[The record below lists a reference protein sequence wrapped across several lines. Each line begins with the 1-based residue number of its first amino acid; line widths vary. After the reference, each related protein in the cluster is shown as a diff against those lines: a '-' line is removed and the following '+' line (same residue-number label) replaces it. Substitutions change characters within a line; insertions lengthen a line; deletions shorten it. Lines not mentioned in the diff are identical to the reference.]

1 MRYSVGVHDSY
12 CDLSIMGIPASHNS
26 SIALRPFFALLWA
39 CCLGVLAACSSTGT
53 VSNWPEPLPA
63 RSHFVEQYQ
72 QDTVNRRVQSQ
83 EDYLTWVV
91 RFYEGSLMVPQGW
104 HDLTRDL
111 ADDYPASDARLLTLK
126 RRELGMLIAAEWA
139 KNNDVREID
148 TQMLTL
154 WGSVMQQ
161 ELQPHTRLAALNQIL
176 GDVQAIL
183 NGRLPP
189 DAVTRSRYEE
199 KLGISLKDD
208 WDF

>member
-1 MRYSVGVHDSY
+1 MD
-12 CDLSIMGIPASHNS
+12 IPALHNPT
-26 SIALRPFFALLWA
+26 IELRPVYALL
-39 CCLGVLAACSSTGT
+39 LAACLGLLAACGSTGT
-53 VSNWPEPLPA
+53 LSNWPEPLPA

-72 QDTVNRRVQSQ
+72 QDAVNRRVQSQ
-83 EDYLTWVV
+83 EDYLTWVI

-104 HDLTRDL
+104 HDLTGGLSDDL
-111 ADDYPASDARLLTLK
+111 PESDARLLALK

-148 TQMLTL
+148 TKMLTL

-161 ELQPHTRLAALNQIL
+161 ELQPNTRLAALNQIL

-189 DAVTRSRYEE
+189 GAVTRSRYEE